1 MSPGSRGW
9 FCQGDDYLG
18 LCLIAMAIL
27 SSAAT
32 ASIWE
37 AMKEMDSRD
46 YHQPE
51 SIVPEVSPD
60 GRETAKQG

>member
-9 FCQGDDYLG
+9 FCQGDGYLG

-32 ASIWE
+32 ASSWE